1 MQEAG
6 ATTAQELAYTIANGL
21 AYVELG
27 LDSGLEIDQ
36 FAPRLSFFW
45 GIGMDPVAEI
55 AKLRAAR
62 TIWAR
67 KMQQWN
73 PKNPKSLMLRAH
85 CQTSGW
91 SLAAQDPF
99 NNVTRT
105 TVEAM
110 AAVLGGTQSLHTNAL
125 DEAIALPTDFSARIA
140 RNTQIFLQEESGVKQ
155 IIDPLGG
162 SLLIEKKTAD
172 LIVETEKILSDI
184 ETEGGIVHWIKE
196 GKAKTSI
203 EEAATLKQAN
213 IDNSSDIIVGVNA
226 FNDELEPPIDHLEI
240 DNLEVLEKQKEQLK
254 QLKSQRDET
263 EVKLALAEI
272 EIAAKKILAID
283 STKPVNSLKK
293 IDPSDNLLHLSVIA
307 ARKRATLG
315 EISHA
320 LEQVFGRYKA
330 KQHLFSGVY
339 SKGIKSDKTFE
350 LAREKV
356 QDYLR
361 NSGRRP
367 RIMLAKIGQDGHD
380 RGIKIVATSLADM
393 GFDVDLG
400 PLFQTAENAVKQAIE
415 SDVHFLGISSL
426 AGGHKTILQDLQLAL
441 KKANALDIKIVLGG
455 IIPIK
460 DIASL
465 KENGAK
471 AVFGPGV
478 PMAKTALELLEIL
491 NSELE

>member
-1 MQEAG
+1 
-6 ATTAQELAYTIANGL
+6 AYTIANGL
-21 AYVELG
+21 AYVKLG
-27 LDSGLEIDQ
+27 IDSGLEIDQ

-55 AKLRAAR
+55 AKLRASR
-62 TIWAR
+62 TIWAS

-140 RNTQIFLQEESGVKQ
+140 RNTQIFLQEESGIKE

-162 SLLIEKKTAD
+162 SLLVEQKTAD
-172 LIVETEKILSDI
+172 LIAETEKILSDI
-184 ETEGGIVHWIKE
+184 EKEGGIIQWIKE

-213 IDNSSDIIVGVNA
+213 IDNSSDILVGVNT
-226 FNDELEPPIDHLEI
+226 FNDEMEPPIDHLEI
-240 DNLEVLEKQKEQLK
+240 DNLAVLEKQKEQLK
-254 QLKSQRDET
+254 QLKSQRDESA
-263 EVKLALAEI
+263 VKLALLEI
-272 EIAAKKILAID
+272 EIAAKKILDAD
-283 STKPVNSLKK
+283 LKQNTTGQEK
-293 IDPSDNLLHLSVIA
+293 MDPSRNLLHLSVIA

-315 EISHA
+315 EISQA
-320 LEQVFGRYKA
+320 LEHVFGRYKA
-330 KQHLFSGVY
+330 KQYLFSGVY

-361 NSGRRP
+361 HSGRRP

-380 RGIKIVATSLADM
+380 RGIKIVATSLADI

-415 SDVHFLGISSL
+415 NDVHFLGISSL

-441 KKANALDIKIVLGG
+441 KKANAFDIKIVLGG

-460 DIASL
+460 DTTIL

-478 PMAKTALELLEIL
+478 PMAKTAIELLEIL
-491 NSELE
+491 ASELE

>member
-1 MQEAG
+1 
-6 ATTAQELAYTIANGL
+6 
-21 AYVELG
+21 
-27 LDSGLEIDQ
+27 
-36 FAPRLSFFW
+36 
-45 GIGMDPVAEI
+45 
-55 AKLRAAR
+55 
-62 TIWAR
+62 
-67 KMQQWN
+67 
-73 PKNPKSLMLRAH
+73 
-85 CQTSGW
+85 
-91 SLAAQDPF
+91 
-99 NNVTRT
+99 
-105 TVEAM
+105 
-110 AAVLGGTQSLHTNAL
+110 
-125 DEAIALPTDFSARIA
+125 
-140 RNTQIFLQEESGVKQ
+140 
-155 IIDPLGG
+155 
-162 SLLIEKKTAD
+162 
-172 LIVETEKILSDI
+172 
-184 ETEGGIVHWIKE
+184 
-196 GKAKTSI
+196 
-203 EEAATLKQAN
+203 
-213 IDNSSDIIVGVNA
+213 
-226 FNDELEPPIDHLEI
+226 
-240 DNLEVLEKQKEQLK
+240 
-254 QLKSQRDET
+254 
-263 EVKLALAEI
+263 
-272 EIAAKKILAID
+272 
-283 STKPVNSLKK
+283 
-293 IDPSDNLLHLSVIA
+293 
-307 ARKRATLG
+307 
-315 EISHA
+315 
-320 LEQVFGRYKA
+320 
-330 KQHLFSGVY
+330 VY

-361 NSGRRP
+361 HSGRRP